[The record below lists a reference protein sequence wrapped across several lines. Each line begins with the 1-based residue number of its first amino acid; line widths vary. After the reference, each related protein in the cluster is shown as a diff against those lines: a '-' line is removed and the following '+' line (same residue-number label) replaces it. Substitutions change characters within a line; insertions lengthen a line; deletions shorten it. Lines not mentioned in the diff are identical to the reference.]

1 MSSECREAVM
11 TECPQCGE
19 SWPALAANCPRCG
32 YAGGDAT
39 SRIRLGE
46 TAAETAATSE
56 GVDLAQLLPGT
67 ALLVVPEGAGAGSRF
82 LLDADRTT
90 VGRSEESDILLDDVT
105 VSRRHA
111 RFERSETGFR
121 VVDLGSL
128 NGTYVNRTPVETA
141 ELADSDEV
149 QIGKYRMVVHF
160 GATGG

>member
-1 MSSECREAVM
+1 M
-11 TECPQCGE
+11 TECPQCGAA
-19 SWPALAANCPRCG
+19 WPALAAHCPRCG

-39 SRIRLGE
+39 SRISLGE
-46 TAAETAATSE
+46 TADAAAASVE
-56 GVDLAQLLPGT
+56 GVDLTQLLPGT
-67 ALLVVPEGAGAGSRF
+67 ALLVVPEGPGAGSRF
-82 LLDADRTT
+82 LLDADRVS

-141 ELADSDEV
+141 ELADADEV
-149 QIGKYRMVVHF
+149 QIGKYRMIVRF
-160 GATGG
+160 GVTGG